1 MKPLNPLSALT
12 YYHQHPNAFPITYLN
27 DLRGEILACPY
38 LAINNLNRDFISTK
52 GFSVV
57 FQRSE
62 LGEVERRFPFFKPYL
77 DRALKP
83 TCNAFYLNP
92 LLLQEGSRVDPHI
105 DRSLRSYCKT
115 VEPPL
120 VVSVLYVQV
129 PPNLQGGELVLRCH
143 KQQVGQ
149 IKPQVNTLLYF
160 QGDLTHSVNAVKTTG
175 TRLSLVCEQY
185 SLSETQLQDIPA
197 FTMESRAVKAKRGQ
211 VGCSRKLLVK

>member
-1 MKPLNPLSALT
+1 MSKN
-12 YYHQHPNAFPITYLN
+12 YYSQHRDAFPITYLN

-38 LAINNLNRDFISTK
+38 LAINNLNRDFIGTR

-77 DRALKP
+77 DRVLLP

-92 LLLQEGSRVDPHI
+92 LLLQEGSRVEPHI

-120 VVSVLYVQV
+120 AVSVLYVQV
-129 PPNLQGGELVLRCH
+129 PSNLQGGELVLRSH

-149 IKPQVNTLLYF
+149 IKPVVNTLLYF
-160 QGDLTHSVNAVKTTG
+160 QGDLTHSVIAVKTTG

-185 SLSETQLQDIPA
+185 SLSETELRDIPA
-197 FTMESRAVKAKRGQ
+197 FTVESRAVKAKRK
-211 VGCSRKLLVK
+211 SRERSVLS